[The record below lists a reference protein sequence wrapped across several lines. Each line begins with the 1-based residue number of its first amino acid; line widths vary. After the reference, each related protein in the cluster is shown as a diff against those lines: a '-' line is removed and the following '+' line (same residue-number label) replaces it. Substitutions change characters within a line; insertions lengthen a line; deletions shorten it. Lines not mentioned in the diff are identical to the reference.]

1 MNIESFYKIY
11 YKHRFQKASKLLKIY
26 ILLSLPINY
35 LINKAYYPN
44 IVDLDEFSKK
54 NNFLFLK
61 DLGFL
66 FQYFNSDKG
75 SKLYNQYD
83 KPIKKNKKLLEGNS
97 YHNFYEKFFKNKKQ
111 YHIELLELGS
121 FKGNA
126 SAAFYFYF
134 QNCKIISCDLFPDL
148 FLYRSKRIKNF
159 KLDTS
164 SELEIKKKL
173 SYRDYKFDIIVED
186 AGHYLKDQIISLFIL
201 FKNLKPK
208 GIFVIEELDF
218 PDKRDDMNPNNE
230 SPTLRTILKSVIN
243 RENFHSK
250 YVSEEDKNYFL
261 NNFDTI
267 NIFKGNFHEV
277 CFITKK

>member
-1 MNIESFYKIY
+1 M
-11 YKHRFQKASKLLKIY
+11 
-26 ILLSLPINY
+26 
-35 LINKAYYPN
+35 KAY
-44 IVDLDEFSKK
+44 VEKH
-54 NNFLFLK
+54 LFLK

-83 KPIKKNKKLLEGNS
+83 KPIKKNKNLLEGNS

-186 AGHYLKDQIISLFIL
+186 AGHGLQ
-201 FKNLKPK
+201 
-208 GIFVIEELDF
+208 
-218 PDKRDDMNPNNE
+218 NNCFE
-230 SPTLRTILKSVIN
+230 S
-243 RENFHSK
+243 
-250 YVSEEDKNYFL
+250 VSEL
-261 NNFDTI
+261 VA
-267 NIFKGNFHEV
+267 V
-277 CFITKK
+277 CCWGFGLVWGDSGVQGAAAHPSKPPTPGDLWWLCLPSQKPWGLGGIPPAKTEKS